1 MNYLTV
7 EEVAKKLRCSVR
19 SIKQW
24 VRHGDFPPPI
34 RISYTNA
41 LYDEKDIV
49 EWVETKKIREN
60 RKENF
65 K

>member
-7 EEVAKKLRCSVR
+7 EEVAEKLRCSTR
-19 SIKQW
+19 SIKAW
-24 VRHGDFPPPI
+24 VSKGNFPPPI
-34 RISYTNA
+34 RISFTNA

-49 EWVETKKIREN
+49 EWIESRKIGEN
-60 RKENF
+60 RKDNF